1 LAQAALQGALWWG
14 CLPRTAFFRSDRMGR
29 EEERPRREEEGGGGG
44 DRGDKDRAGGKD
56 RDKKDK
62 KKRRSASSDS
72 AERSR
77 EREKRRRKQQQANV
91 TKPKAGE
98 IGAGGPVAAGAG
110 QRMFWDGFQ
119 WVPRAETAGA
129 NDPNVSR
136 KMRRLYLGNLPY
148 HLGVTEDSF
157 SKQMYETLRDRG
169 LCNDPNTNPVLHVWF
184 AREKGANYGFCEIAT
199 IEECDRALQLDGMLV
214 LGVPISMKRPNDAQT
229 PQGML
234 GGVIPGMPMGAM
246 GGPMLALPGLQVTA
260 TSTIIQIEEILK
272 VDDKTTPDD
281 FSDVIEDMNEGCG
294 AHGKLLGAVIIKQKD
309 LEQNPTGGLRVGDV
323 YLRCASTD
331 DATKVMRAMGHRKY
345 DGRQIQMKSYDEA
358 RFEKNIK
365 PIMG

>member
-1 LAQAALQGALWWG
+1 
-14 CLPRTAFFRSDRMGR
+14 MGR
-29 EEERPRREEEGGGGG
+29 DEDRGEKREKEGREGG
-44 DRGDKDRAGGKD
+44 DRERGNKD

-91 TKPKAGE
+91 TKPAKPGE
-98 IGAGGPVAAGAG
+98 IGAGGVAGAG

-119 WVPRAETAGA
+119 WVPRAENANA

-148 HLGVTEDSF
+148 HLGVTEDTF
-157 SKQMYETLRDRG
+157 SKQMYETMRDRG

-214 LGVPISMKRPNDAQT
+214 LGVPISMKRPSDAQT

-260 TSTIIQIEEILK
+260 TSPIIQIEEILK
-272 VDDKTTPDD
+272 VDSNTTADD

-294 AHGKLLGAVIIKQKD
+294 SHGKLLGAIIVRQKD

-323 YLRCASTD
+323 YLRCASTE